1 MFFTLLLLLLIIKI
15 ISINQFKWPW
25 EERPIEELFE
35 GPSLPL
41 WIIAWVFL
49 AVGLI
54 SLTVLIVY
62 TKYGRE
68 ISIRLSVITIVISS
82 IFLGFAFHFFLLSAG
97 F

>member
-1 MFFTLLLLLLIIKI
+1 MFFTLLLLLIIKI
-15 ISINQFKWPW
+15 ISMNQFKWPW
-25 EERPIEELFE
+25 EEKPIEEIFE

>member
-1 MFFTLLLLLLIIKI
+1 MIFTLLLLLIIKI
-15 ISINQFKWPW
+15 ISMNQFKWPW
-25 EERPIEELFE
+25 EEKPIEEIFE

>member
-1 MFFTLLLLLLIIKI
+1 M
-15 ISINQFKWPW
+15 NQFKWPW
-25 EERPIEELFE
+25 EEKPIEEIFE

>member
-1 MFFTLLLLLLIIKI
+1 MFFTLLLLIIKI
-15 ISINQFKWPW
+15 ISMNQFKWPW

-68 ISIRLSVITIVISS
+68 ISIRLSAITIVISS

>member
-1 MFFTLLLLLLIIKI
+1 MIFTLLLLLIIKI
-15 ISINQFKWPW
+15 ISMNQFKWPW
-25 EERPIEELFE
+25 EEKPIEELFE